1 MASEKAQRTK
11 VALIEAA
18 NAIILEEGID
28 NLTLDRVA
36 ERAGLSKG
44 ALTYHFSSK
53 RSLHAALIAHY
64 VEHMNEEMEKYTSL
78 FEGDDADRLV
88 AGYVEWFKAFDRNN
102 RGWATVGVTLIS
114 SFVHDKELMA
124 PVTAW
129 YEALYQRIERLP
141 AEKQVPT
148 ILAVMTME
156 GFFYAHKFGVD
167 FVSPKLKKALWPYL
181 LEKVSAVDVK
191 RKEQKVDY

>member
-141 AEKQVPT
+141 VEIPHFLSRILQPCQDRNSRLSLTQVF
-148 ILAVMTME
+148 LAVSDSGNIFPNIHIHVE
-156 GFFYAHKFGVD
+156 HI
-167 FVSPKLKKALWPYL
+167 
-181 LEKVSAVDVK
+181 
-191 RKEQKVDY
+191 